1 MVKPLK
7 ALFANAMCMFNLMFW
22 THKTKPAVAGLG
34 LDNGVRVFINV
45 SCAVNQERQNTL
57 HLYIVQGVTFDRF
70 TIGSN
75 ERATAN
81 DAKLNYPAERNEH
94 VIALLWSPGNIDN
107 GITCARLQYAA
118 VCINLAKSVDC
129 KCLLCIVFCR

>member
-45 SCAVNQERQNTL
+45 SCTVNQERQNSL
-57 HLYIVQGVTFDRF
+57 HLHIVQGVTFDNF
-70 TIGSN
+70 AIGSN
-75 ERATAN
+75 QRATAN

-94 VIALLWSPGNIDN
+94 VIALLWSAGNIDN
-107 GITCARLQYAA
+107 GITRTRLQHAA
-118 VCINLAKSVDC
+118 ISINLAKPVDC
-129 KCLLCIVFCR
+129 KCLLCIVFCG